1 MVEAEGKAAFHA
13 QDSERILDKKRLNNG
28 KLGQRAPQSQQLPDQ
43 PLPERCPEC
52 GSQKLYRD
60 GWRHTPQGRIQRFL
74 CRNCAYRF
82 SQGLSKLNQQVKVP
96 GQFRALKPGSD
107 LAESSVRDRDLSA
120 EKLLNDGSL
129 ALGKNVAS
137 HSDTVLGKGLNALC
151 SYSSNRQVCESLTRG
166 SKNLSA
172 TEIKTVAGD
181 RKLDKAT
188 AKGLLLQYM
197 LYLQK
202 EGYGENCRYVS
213 CIRMLIN
220 SGCNVYDPEN
230 VKEAIAKKKWKDG
243 TKMQT
248 CYAYNAFTRMAGLT
262 WSMPSYKQEEYLFFL
277 PEESEL
283 DTLISAT
290 KSARMRVYLQCLKE
304 TFGDPSEVLGLRW
317 VDVDTNRSVIA
328 INHPVKNHHARELD
342 VSPQLLAMLNALPKT
357 SKLIFPTN
365 YRSMQATYVR
375 LRKRVAHNL
384 QNPRILNISF
394 VSFRHWA
401 GTQLAWLFN
410 GNMLIVKEKL
420 GHKNINSTMKYVRRI
435 KLKLP
440 EDFDVATATTDEEIK
455 NLGMSGYQKYDERII
470 GATHISY
477 YRRPKRF
484 GSIRV

>member
-1 MVEAEGKAAFHA
+1 M
-13 QDSERILDKKRLNNG
+13 
-28 KLGQRAPQSQQLPDQ
+28 
-43 PLPERCPEC
+43 
-52 GSQKLYRD
+52 
-60 GWRHTPQGRIQRFL
+60 
-74 CRNCAYRF
+74 
-82 SQGLSKLNQQVKVP
+82 
-96 GQFRALKPGSD
+96 
-107 LAESSVRDRDLSA
+107 
-120 EKLLNDGSL
+120 
-129 ALGKNVAS
+129 
-137 HSDTVLGKGLNALC
+137 
-151 SYSSNRQVCESLTRG
+151 
-166 SKNLSA
+166 SA

-181 RKLDKAT
+181 TKLDKAT

-484 GSIRV
+484 GSIKV